1 MTRSIT
7 PIADAWLTQAI
18 LEDLATGDLTTDNLP
33 ALNNKLIQA
42 QIIPRESGILSGVNY
57 VGELLKKIDPAISF
71 TPALQDGV
79 PFKPK
84 DLIAT
89 MEGPASSIL
98 KAERISLN
106 ILQHAS
112 GIATHT
118 QRFVKAVSAHPCAVA
133 HTRKTLP
140 GLRQCQID
148 AVIHGGGQPHRPS
161 LGHAVMIK
169 DNHLAAMGGDIP
181 LTVATIRKRLS
192 HTATI
197 TVEVDTL
204 EQFERLL
211 TTDAN
216 IALLDNFSID
226 DLKQAVALNQTQ
238 PKPMILEASGGV
250 TLANISEVA
259 ATGVNVIST
268 SQLTMGAPPIDI
280 GLDMETLN

>member
-1 MTRSIT
+1 MTRSLT

-57 VGELLKKIDPAISF
+57 VGELLKKIDPALSF
-71 TPALQDGV
+71 TPALQDGDS
-79 PFKPK
+79 FNRK

-89 MEGPASSIL
+89 MEGSASSIL

-112 GIATHT
+112 GIATNT

-169 DNHLAAMGGDIP
+169 DNHLAAMGGDIS

-250 TLANISEVA
+250 TLATISKVA
-259 ATGVNVIST
+259 ATFVDVIST

-280 GLDMETLN
+280 GLDM